1 MSEQIKLSQEEVQ
14 TLSQLQLDQQTL
26 VNSFGEVE
34 MRIQLAE
41 IKKDSLVEAL
51 TSLKNKE
58 EEVGKM
64 LQDKYGNGTIDLES
78 GIFTKTE

>member
-1 MSEQIKLSQEEVQ
+1 MSEQIKLSKEEVQ
-14 TLSQLQLDQQTL
+14 NLSQLQSDQQTL
-26 VNSFGEVE
+26 INSFGEVE
-34 MRIQLAE
+34 MQIQLAE

-58 EEVGKM
+58 EEVDKM

>member
-1 MSEQIKLSQEEVQ
+1 MNEQIKLSQEEVQ
-14 TLSQLQLDQQTL
+14 TLSQLQSDQQIL

-34 MRIQLAE
+34 MQIQLAE
-41 IKKDSLVEAL
+41 IKKDSLVETL

-58 EEVGKM
+58 IEVGKM

-78 GIFTKTE
+78 GFFTKTE

>member
-1 MSEQIKLSQEEVQ
+1 MQEIKLSQEEIQ
-14 TLSQLQLDQQTL
+14 TLTQLQSDQQIL

-34 MRIQLAE
+34 MQIQLAE

-58 EEVGKM
+58 VEVGKM
-64 LQDKYGNGTIDLES
+64 LQDKYGNGTINLES

>member
-1 MSEQIKLSQEEVQ
+1 MSEQIKLSKEEVQ
-14 TLSQLQLDQQTL
+14 NLSQLQSDQQTL
-26 VNSFGEVE
+26 INSFGEVE

-51 TSLKNKE
+51 TSLRNKE

>member
-1 MSEQIKLSQEEVQ
+1 MSEQIKLSEEEVQ
-14 TLSQLQLDQQTL
+14 TLSQLQSDQQTL

-51 TSLKNKE
+51 TSLRNKE
-58 EEVGKM
+58 EEVGKT

>member
-14 TLSQLQLDQQTL
+14 TLTQLQSDQQTL
-26 VNSFGEVE
+26 INSFGEVE

-58 EEVGKM
+58 EEVGKT

>member
-14 TLSQLQLDQQTL
+14 TLSQLQSDQQTL
-26 VNSFGEVE
+26 INSFGEVE

-51 TSLKNKE
+51 TSLRNKE
-58 EEVGKM
+58 EEVGKT

>member
-1 MSEQIKLSQEEVQ
+1 MEQIKLSEEEIQ
-14 TLSQLQLDQQTL
+14 TLSQLQSDQQTL
-26 VNSFGEVE
+26 INSFGEVE
-34 MRIQLAE
+34 MQIQLAE

-58 EEVGKM
+58 VEVGKM
-64 LQDKYGNGTIDLES
+64 LQDKYGNGTINLES

>member
-1 MSEQIKLSQEEVQ
+1 MNEQIKLSQEEVQ
-14 TLSQLQLDQQTL
+14 TLSQLQSDQQIL

-34 MRIQLAE
+34 MQIQLAE

-58 EEVGKM
+58 IEVGKM

-78 GIFTKTE
+78 GFFTKTE

>member
-1 MSEQIKLSQEEVQ
+1 MSEQIKLSKEEVQ
-14 TLSQLQLDQQTL
+14 NLSQLQSDQQTL
-26 VNSFGEVE
+26 INSFGEVE
-34 MRIQLAE
+34 MQIQLAE

-51 TSLKNKE
+51 TSLRNKE
-58 EEVGKM
+58 EEIGKT

>member
-1 MSEQIKLSQEEVQ
+1 MSEQIKLSKEEVQ
-14 TLSQLQLDQQTL
+14 TLSQLQSDQQTL
-26 VNSFGEVE
+26 INSFGEVE

>member
-14 TLSQLQLDQQTL
+14 TLTQLQSDQQTL
-26 VNSFGEVE
+26 INSFGEVE

-51 TSLKNKE
+51 TSLRNKE
-58 EEVGKM
+58 EEVGKT

>member
-14 TLSQLQLDQQTL
+14 TLTQLQSDQQTL
-26 VNSFGEVE
+26 INSFGEVE
-34 MRIQLAE
+34 MQIQLAE

-58 EEVGKM
+58 VEVGKM
-64 LQDKYGNGTIDLES
+64 LQDKYGNGTINLES

>member
-14 TLSQLQLDQQTL
+14 TLSQLQSDQQIL

-51 TSLKNKE
+51 TSLRNKE
-58 EEVGKM
+58 EEVGKT

>member
-1 MSEQIKLSQEEVQ
+1 MQEIKLSQEEIQ
-14 TLSQLQLDQQTL
+14 TLTQLQSDQQIL
-26 VNSFGEVE
+26 INSFGEVE
-34 MRIQLAE
+34 MQIQLAE

-58 EEVGKM
+58 VEVGKT

>member
-14 TLSQLQLDQQTL
+14 TLSQLQSDQQTL
-26 VNSFGEVE
+26 INSFGEVE

-51 TSLKNKE
+51 TSLRNKE

>member
-14 TLSQLQLDQQTL
+14 TLSQLQSDQQTL
-26 VNSFGEVE
+26 INSFGEVE

-51 TSLKNKE
+51 TSLQNKE
-58 EEVGKM
+58 EEIGKT

>member
-1 MSEQIKLSQEEVQ
+1 MSEQIKLSEEEVQ
-14 TLSQLQLDQQTL
+14 NLSQLQLDQQTL

-34 MRIQLAE
+34 MRIQLAK

-51 TSLKNKE
+51 TSLRDKE
-58 EEVGKM
+58 EEVGKT

>member
-1 MSEQIKLSQEEVQ
+1 MSKQIKLSEEEVQ
-14 TLSQLQLDQQTL
+14 TLSQLQSDQQIL
-26 VNSFGEVE
+26 INSFGEVE
-34 MRIQLAE
+34 MQLQLIE
-41 IKKDSLVEAL
+41 IKKDSLVESL

-58 EEVGKM
+58 AEVGQM

>member
-1 MSEQIKLSQEEVQ
+1 MEQIKLSEEEIQ
-14 TLSQLQLDQQTL
+14 TLSQLQSDQQTL
-26 VNSFGEVE
+26 INSFGEVE
-34 MRIQLAE
+34 MQIQLAE

-58 EEVGKM
+58 VEVGKM

>member
-1 MSEQIKLSQEEVQ
+1 MSEQIKLSKEEVQ
-14 TLSQLQLDQQTL
+14 TLSQLQSDQQTL
-26 VNSFGEVE
+26 INSFGEVE

-51 TSLKNKE
+51 TSLRNKE
-58 EEVGKM
+58 EEVGKT

-78 GIFTKTE
+78 GLFTKTE

>member
-14 TLSQLQLDQQTL
+14 TLNQLQSDQQTL

>member
-1 MSEQIKLSQEEVQ
+1 MSEQIKLSEEEVQ
-14 TLSQLQLDQQTL
+14 TLSQLQSDQQIL

-51 TSLKNKE
+51 TSLRDKE
-58 EEVGKM
+58 EEIGKT

>member
-14 TLSQLQLDQQTL
+14 TLSQLQSDQQTL

-51 TSLKNKE
+51 TSLRNKE
-58 EEVGKM
+58 EEVGKT

>member
-1 MSEQIKLSQEEVQ
+1 MQEIKLSQEEIQ
-14 TLSQLQLDQQTL
+14 TLTQLQSDQQTL
-26 VNSFGEVE
+26 INSFGEVE
-34 MRIQLAE
+34 MQIQLAE

-58 EEVGKM
+58 VEVGKT

>member
-1 MSEQIKLSQEEVQ
+1 MSEQIKLSEEEVQ
-14 TLSQLQLDQQTL
+14 TLSQLQSDQQTL
-26 VNSFGEVE
+26 INSFGEVE

-58 EEVGKM
+58 EEVGKT

>member
-1 MSEQIKLSQEEVQ
+1 M
-14 TLSQLQLDQQTL
+14 QLQL
-26 VNSFGEVE
+26 
-34 MRIQLAE
+34 IE
-41 IKKDSLVEAL
+41 IKKDSLVESL

-58 EEVGKM
+58 AEVGQM

>member
-14 TLSQLQLDQQTL
+14 TLNQLQSDQQTL

-34 MRIQLAE
+34 MQIQLAE

-58 EEVGKM
+58 VEVGKM

>member
-14 TLSQLQLDQQTL
+14 TLNQLQSDQQTL

-64 LQDKYGNGTIDLES
+64 LQD
-78 GIFTKTE
+78 

>member
-14 TLSQLQLDQQTL
+14 TLSQLQSDQQTL
-26 VNSFGEVE
+26 INSFGEVE

-51 TSLKNKE
+51 TSLRNKE
-58 EEVGKM
+58 EEIGKT

>member
-1 MSEQIKLSQEEVQ
+1 MSKQIKLSEEEVQ
-14 TLSQLQLDQQTL
+14 TLSQLQSDQQIL

-34 MRIQLAE
+34 MQIQLAE

-58 EEVGKM
+58 IEVGKM

>member
-1 MSEQIKLSQEEVQ
+1 MNEQIKLSQEEVQ
-14 TLSQLQLDQQTL
+14 TLSQLQSDQQIL

-34 MRIQLAE
+34 MQIQLAE

-58 EEVGKM
+58 
-64 LQDKYGNGTIDLES
+64 IRS
-78 GIFTKTE
+78 W

>member
-1 MSEQIKLSQEEVQ
+1 MQEIKLSQEEIQ
-14 TLSQLQLDQQTL
+14 TLTQLQSDQQTL
-26 VNSFGEVE
+26 INSFGEVE
-34 MRIQLAE
+34 MQIQLAE

-58 EEVGKM
+58 IEVGKM

>member
-14 TLSQLQLDQQTL
+14 TLNQLQSDQQTL

-41 IKKDSLVEAL
+41 IKKDS
-51 TSLKNKE
+51 
-58 EEVGKM
+58 
-64 LQDKYGNGTIDLES
+64 
-78 GIFTKTE
+78 